1 MTLSA
6 QPSLVVVGKAAIPI
20 MKSAENPNGEEAWNI
35 DTVHTFWHPHR
46 DAAPQDGIPL
56 TVTVYP
62 VTVAVNIYNFAPTAA
77 QQKDLDETPPHIKKL
92 YDEIHEKNKS
102 DPNYSELHNGIKEGI
117 NVKYFDLL
125 FYKSPSGEWQHKG
138 PFWHKEVNWYP

>member
-1 MTLSA
+1 MRRKLMSLQVPSANWILLFFPIFVMTLSA

-62 VTVAVNIYNFAPTAA
+62 VTVAVNIDNFAPTAA
-77 QQKDLDETPPHIKKL
+77 QQKDLDETPPHIKK
-92 YDEIHEKNKS
+92 I
-102 DPNYSELHNGIKEGI
+102 
-117 NVKYFDLL
+117 VR
-125 FYKSPSGEWQHKG
+125 
-138 PFWHKEVNWYP
+138 